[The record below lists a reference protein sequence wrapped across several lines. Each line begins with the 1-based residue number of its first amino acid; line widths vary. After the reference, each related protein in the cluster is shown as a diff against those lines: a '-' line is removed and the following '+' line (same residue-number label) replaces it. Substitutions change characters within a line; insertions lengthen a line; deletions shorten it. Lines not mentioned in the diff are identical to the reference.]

1 MVYNTAAAHYLGLH
15 KLTDAHWDK
24 MCAALNPDQ
33 INLFATDAAP
43 VDAPETQEKSDAS
56 PHETSATSYIK
67 DSSPPPVIQTRPA
80 PAPIPRLPPARNPRT
95 GRSWAKK
102 W

>member
-33 INLFATDAAP
+33 INLFATDAAS
-43 VDAPETQEKSDAS
+43 PERQEIQDKPSFS
-56 PHETSATSYIK
+56 HQETSTTSYIK
-67 DSSPPPVIQTRPA
+67 ESALPPTIQTRPA
-80 PAPIPRLPPARNPRT
+80 PATIHRIAPARNPRT
-95 GRSWAKK
+95 GSSWAKK